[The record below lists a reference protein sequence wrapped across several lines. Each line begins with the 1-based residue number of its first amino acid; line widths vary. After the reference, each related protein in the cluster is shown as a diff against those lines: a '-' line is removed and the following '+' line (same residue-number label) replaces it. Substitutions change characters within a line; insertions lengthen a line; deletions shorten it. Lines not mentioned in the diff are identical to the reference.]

1 MGLLIDLQ
9 SLSKAFTSVE
19 KVFKFLREGTGKL
32 PDTPDKDAA
41 VLDLKYA
48 EEQLEIAQVQIADS
62 LGYVLCRK
70 HFPPGIMLKVRE
82 GVFSCQK
89 CNDTIGR
96 SGPHQ
101 TPDQERFL

>member
-1 MGLLIDLQ
+1 MGLLANLQ
-9 SLSKAFTSVE
+9 SLSTAFALVE

-32 PDTPDKDAA
+32 PDSPDKDAA

-48 EEQLEIAQVQIADS
+48 EEQMEMAKVQVADS
-62 LGYVLCRK
+62 LGFVLCRK

-89 CNDTIGR
+89 CNDTIG
-96 SGPHQ
+96 SSSQPH